1 MPPTNGC
8 ARSEQELI
16 VCPPV
21 EVALISAT
29 VADGQ
34 LVVWECGV
42 DQRQWKSYGKSLR
55 AVRSSFRL
63 GG

>member
-1 MPPTNGC
+1 MP
-8 ARSEQELI
+8 ARRGRADQTG
-16 VCPPV
+16 
-21 EVALISAT
+21 AT